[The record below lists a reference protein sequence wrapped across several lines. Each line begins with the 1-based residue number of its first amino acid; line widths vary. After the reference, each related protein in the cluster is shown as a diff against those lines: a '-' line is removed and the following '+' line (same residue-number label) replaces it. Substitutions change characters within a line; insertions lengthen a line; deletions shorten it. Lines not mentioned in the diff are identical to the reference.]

1 MNFFLATLFL
11 LTTAF
16 ISCVKENTPGTAEET
31 LPNGTVLATGAFS
44 SNAHPT
50 SGSVKVIQ
58 NTEGKRFLVFE
69 NFRTDNGPDL
79 DVWLSP
85 NISGNPYQV
94 AGDLKAVSGNF
105 FYELGP
111 GINFNTNNRVLIWCE
126 DFSILFGNA
135 LLQ

>member
-1 MNFFLATLFL
+1 MKALFFSFCFL
-11 LTTAF
+11 STVL
-16 ISCVKENTPGTAEET
+16 ISCVKDKTAGNADEP
-31 LPNGTVLATGAFS
+31 LPTGTVLATGTFS

-58 NTEGKRFLVFE
+58 NADGKRFLVIE

-85 NISGNPYQV
+85 NTSANPYQV
-94 AGDLKAVSGNF
+94 VGDLKAVSGNF
-105 FYELGP
+105 SYALDA
-111 GINFNTNNRVLIWCE
+111 GINFTANNRVLIWCE